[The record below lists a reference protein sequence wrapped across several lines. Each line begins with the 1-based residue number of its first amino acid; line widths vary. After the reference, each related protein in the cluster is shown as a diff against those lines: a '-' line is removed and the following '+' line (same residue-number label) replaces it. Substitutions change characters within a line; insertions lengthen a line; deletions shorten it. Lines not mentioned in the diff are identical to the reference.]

1 MEKKKAALL
10 SMPSSHSLH
19 FTREDLSHCL
29 EDHGEARLYLLSPL
43 SPSQVRFDL
52 AIRAFE
58 QVRVNHW
65 AA

>member
-10 SMPSSHSLH
+10 SMPLESLH
-19 FTREDLSHCL
+19 FPGEDLSHCL

-43 SPSQVRFDL
+43 SPSQIRFDL
-52 AIRAFE
+52 AVRAFE
-58 QVRVNHW
+58 QVRVNLW